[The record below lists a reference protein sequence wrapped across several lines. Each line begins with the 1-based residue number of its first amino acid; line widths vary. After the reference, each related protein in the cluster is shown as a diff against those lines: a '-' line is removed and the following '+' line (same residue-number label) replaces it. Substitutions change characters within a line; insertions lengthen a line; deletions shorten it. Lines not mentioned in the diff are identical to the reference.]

1 MKTPYK
7 TKTGIQIGCN
17 YHPVVNYHNPDQ
29 DWIQKISLGERTFWT
44 AETVVMG
51 IIWLLVAYAIAG
63 LLSACGSNN
72 LPPATYSYANSPVV
86 PIVLESKAEQ
96 LSRQQVINGI
106 NDCETNSMR
115 AVVVTSKRIVGG
127 FSSDIPIDVQC
138 YPRRSMY

>member
-1 MKTPYK
+1 MNTPYR
-7 TKTGIQIGCN
+7 TKKGILIGSN
-17 YHPVVNYHNPDQ
+17 YSKKINYHNEDQ
-29 DWIQKISLGERTFWT
+29 DWIQRIALGEKNSYTID
-44 AETVVMG
+44 TVVTWTM
-51 IIWLLVAYAIAG
+51 WALVVYAIAG

-72 LPPATYSYANSPVV
+72 LPPEYSYVSAPVV

-127 FSSDIPIDVQC
+127 FTSDIPIDVQC
-138 YPRRSMY
+138 YPRRSIY

>member
-1 MKTPYK
+1 MKTPYD
-7 TKTGIQIGCN
+7 TGKVRIGSN
-17 YHPVVNYHNPDQ
+17 YFPVVNYHNEDQ
-29 DWIQKISLGERTFWT
+29 DWIQRVALGEKKSYTID
-44 AETVVMG
+44 TV
-51 IIWLLVAYAIAG
+51 IIWTMWALVAYAVAG
-63 LLSACGSNN
+63 LLSGCGSNN
-72 LPPATYSYANSPVV
+72 LPPTTYSYATAPVV

-138 YPRRSMY
+138 YPRRSIY

>member
-1 MKTPYK
+1 MNTPYR
-7 TKTGIQIGCN
+7 TKKGILIGSN
-17 YHPVVNYHNPDQ
+17 YFPIVNYHNEDQ
-29 DWIQKISLGERTFWT
+29 DWIQRIALGEKKSYTID
-44 AETVVMG
+44 TVVTWTM
-51 IIWLLVAYAIAG
+51 WALVVYAIAG

-72 LPPATYSYANSPVV
+72 LPPAYSYVSAPVV

-127 FSSDIPIDVQC
+127 FTSDIPIDVQC
-138 YPRRSMY
+138 YPKRSIY